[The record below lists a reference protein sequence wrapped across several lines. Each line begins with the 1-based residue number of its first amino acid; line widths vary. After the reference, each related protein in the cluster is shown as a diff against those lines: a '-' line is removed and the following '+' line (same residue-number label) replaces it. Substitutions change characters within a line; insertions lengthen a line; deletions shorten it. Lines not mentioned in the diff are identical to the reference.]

1 MCSKIKK
8 KKQFDK
14 EENFM
19 SFSTLTSG
27 NEIHFLFNSD
37 RKYQIISDQGIAAD
51 GTITR
56 YPTLK
61 SPQKGYEFMPSL
73 SKQTGARQIIIPCAY
88 RNNICFAKVDF

>member
-1 MCSKIKK
+1 MMKK
-8 KKQFDK
+8 KILCNSPHLLRVMKF
-14 EENFM
+14 
-19 SFSTLTSG
+19 T
-27 NEIHFLFNSD
+27 FLFNND

-73 SKQTGARQIIIPCAY
+73 SKQVGARQIIIPCAY